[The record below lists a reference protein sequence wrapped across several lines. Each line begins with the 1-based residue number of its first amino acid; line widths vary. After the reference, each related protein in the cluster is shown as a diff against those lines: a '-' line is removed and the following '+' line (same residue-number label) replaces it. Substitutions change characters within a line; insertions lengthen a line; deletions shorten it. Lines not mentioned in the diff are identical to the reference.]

1 MPNKAAAVIMP
12 GTMIGSIR
20 QAVMKAAP
28 GTRPRTRP
36 RDAAVPRTVARI
48 DDGTMSWTLTHSALV
63 HAGVENSTAYQRSEK
78 PGGGNCRKGAEL
90 NEMIT
95 TTASGASRKTATMTT
110 SV

>member
-20 QAVMKAAP
+20 QAVIKRAP

-36 RDAAVPRTVARI
+36 YDAAVPRIVATI
-48 DDGTMSWTLTHSALV
+48 DDGTMSWTLTHSAFV
-63 HAGVENSTAYQRSEK
+63 QAGVENSTPYQRSER
-78 PGGGNCRKGAEL
+78 PGGGNCRKGAAL

-95 TTASGASRKTATMTT
+95 TTASGASRKTATMIT
-110 SV
+110 SM